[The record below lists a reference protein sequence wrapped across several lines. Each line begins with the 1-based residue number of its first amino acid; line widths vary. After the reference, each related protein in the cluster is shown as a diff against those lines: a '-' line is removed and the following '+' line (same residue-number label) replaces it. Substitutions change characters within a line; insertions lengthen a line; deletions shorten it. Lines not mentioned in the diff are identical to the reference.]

1 MAKYMARI
9 TYKGKEILF
18 MDVANKGEEEILAA
32 WEEAKQ
38 EVVKELNGCLALCDA
53 TNCRMTLAITNK
65 AREAGATLK
74 SNPRNRIA
82 YVGMTG
88 LAKATAHIHTTAFG
102 MKVHFC
108 DTLEEGKDWLVSEDE
123 KRQKR

>member
-32 WEEAKQ
+32 WEEARH
-38 EVVKELNGCLALCDA
+38 EVAKELNGCLGLCDA

-65 AREAGATLK
+65 ARETAAALK
-74 SNPRNRIA
+74 GNPRNRMA

-88 LAKATAHIHTTAFG
+88 LAKSAAETHTRAFG

-108 DTLEEGKDWLVSEDE
+108 ATLEEAKEWLVSEGE
-123 KRQKR
+123 KSQRR